1 MTIILTHRYKRHFNK
16 QFNILNAVKNELYGL
31 PVACLF
37 FNRWAFQ
44 SWGLSNFEFFWLYKL
59 L

>member
-44 SWGLSNFEFFWLYKL
+44 SWGLSNFEFF
-59 L
+59 